1 MNRRRFLSGLGQ
13 VGAAGLIGAPGVSP
27 AKTTQ
32 PVRHVGEFTFT
43 FFTDTHIQPELDAAK
58 GCGLCFQSFHALP
71 ADFAVCGGDLVF
83 DAAAVSP
90 ARADSLFDLYK
101 QTSAAIPYPV
111 HYAIGNHDIFGVLNK
126 DGVAPAD
133 PQYGKK
139 AFEDRYGPT
148 RYSFAHKGW
157 HFIVLDSICLHP
169 DRTWTGQIGEEQ
181 IAWFKEELGAAGKS
195 APIVVVTH
203 VPLVTGAISYV
214 SHREWLS
221 RTANL
226 GGLIDSL
233 MVTDASA
240 VIDAML
246 GYNVRAVLQGHTHVN
261 EDITFRGLRFI
272 TSGAVCGNWWKGVRA
287 GSAEGFTT
295 LRCTREGQLE
305 PRYHTYGFHS
315 VA

>member
-1 MNRRRFLSGLGQ
+1 MNRRRFLSSLGQ
-13 VGAAGLIGAPGVSP
+13 LGAAGVIGTPGLSLAAPASR
-27 AKTTQ
+27 A
-32 PVRHVGEFTFT
+32 GEFSFT

-58 GCGLCFQSFHALP
+58 GCALCFESFHGVP
-71 ADFAVCGGDLVF
+71 ADFALCGGDLVY
-83 DAAAVSP
+83 DAAAVSA
-90 ARADSLFDLYK
+90 ARANSVFDLYK
-101 QTSAAIPYPV
+101 RTSAAIPYPV
-111 HYAIGNHDIFGVLNK
+111 HYTIGNHDIYGLLNK
-126 DGVAPAD
+126 GGIAPSD

-148 RYSFAHKGW
+148 HYSFDHKGW
-157 HFIVLDSICLHP
+157 HFIVLDSIGLQP
-169 DRTWTGQIGEEQ
+169 DRTWQGQIGEEQ
-181 IAWFKEELGAAGKS
+181 IAWLKSDLNTAGKNT
-195 APIVVVTH
+195 PIIVVTH

-214 SHREWLS
+214 SHQEWLA
-221 RTANL
+221 RAPNL

-272 TSGAVCGNWWKGVRA
+272 TSGAVSGNWWKGVRA
-287 GSAEGFTT
+287 GSPEGFTT
-295 LRCTREGQLE
+295 IRCTRDGHIDT
-305 PRYHTYGFHS
+305 RYRTYGFRS